1 MTDEKMTAGQYYL
14 ARIGTAVSDMQTTLN
29 ALREAR
35 EAELAEG
42 LKERVRG
49 TLEQFGIGV
58 VPEPSRPLVQIQAFA
73 PTEGDRYVFT

>member
-35 EAELAEG
+35 EAE
-42 LKERVRG
+42 
-49 TLEQFGIGV
+49 
-58 VPEPSRPLVQIQAFA
+58 QA
-73 PTEGDRYVFT
+73 